1 MKDQSD
7 GEQSVRPKIDI
18 FQSHNKQSRQNQQ
31 RLPGNW
37 ITHPFDADMQLFR
50 RNRRE
55 LEFDDSIYAPYF
67 VKLKGQAEWHKEVYK
82 HQLRREAHQSR
93 RCDPLDQ
100 SDDQR
105 SGENGANL
113 MQINFQIQNLIL

>member
-1 MKDQSD
+1 MKHQSA
-7 GEQSVRPKIDI
+7 GEQAIQSKIDV
-18 FQSHNKQSRQNQQ
+18 FQSQNNQSRDNQQ

-37 ITHPFDADMQLFR
+37 ITHPFDADMKLFR

-67 VKLKGQAEWHKEVYK
+67 VKLKGQPEWHKEVYK
-82 HQLRREAHQSR
+82 QQLRREAHQSR

-100 SDDQR
+100 SEDQR